1 VIGDVALSVVPKER
15 SGMAAG
21 INDTFRQV
29 GVAVGVA
36 VWGAVFVGQGAA
48 KVSELTAGT
57 STASGDHPRQL
68 VEAASSGSL
77 HQALSSVPQQA
88 QPAIEHAAREGFLA
102 GVNDVLALGGLV
114 CIAGAALAL
123 WLVRERDIEREPV
136 EPAAPIAAV
145 PVTE

>member
-1 VIGDVALSVVPKER
+1 
-15 SGMAAG
+15 M
-21 INDTFRQV
+21 
-29 GVAVGVA
+29 
-36 VWGAVFVGQGAA
+36 FVGQGAA

-77 HQALSSVPQQA
+77 HQALASVPQQA